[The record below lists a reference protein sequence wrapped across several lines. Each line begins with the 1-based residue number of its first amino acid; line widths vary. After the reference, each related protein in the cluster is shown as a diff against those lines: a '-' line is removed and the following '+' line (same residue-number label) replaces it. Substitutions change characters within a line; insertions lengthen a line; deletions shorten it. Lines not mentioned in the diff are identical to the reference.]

1 MFILR
6 KKIKN
11 FPFLY
16 SKKNN
21 QILKNKAEIFKN
33 LINFFKTDK
42 SKWKSIES
50 VIGIKFSLEFG
61 KQLNI
66 GIAKNQMKYFSSML
80 SKRSHISRIS
90 PINSTIRYNGKK
102 NKLKTFFF
110 KNFVYKKNY
119 STKIFI
125 EETSDEIKT
134 YLDEN
139 LIELILKQNQLYGRC
154 WLWIKFSPENNK
166 NYWFELINSCFNC
179 MTNNEIR
186 NEKTWAIK
194 NLNSSVE
201 KICHKDYEF
210 EFSKFG
216 GKKNIACSAND
227 NPKNYPSDS
236 KFISN
241 YTKSPENYYNL
252 INLNWRNRIFFKKK
266 IHSSWFFNKIN
277 KISHCSQLLL
287 F

>member
-21 QILKNKAEIFKN
+21 QILENKAEIFKN
-33 LINFFKTDK
+33 LINFFKIGK

-61 KQLNI
+61 KQLNT
-66 GIAKNQMKYFSSML
+66 GIAKNQMKLFSSML
-80 SKRSHISRIS
+80 SKKSHISRIS
-90 PINSTIRYNGKK
+90 PINSMIRYNGKK
-102 NKLKTFFF
+102 NNLKTFFF
-110 KNFVYKKNY
+110 KNFVNKKNY

-194 NLNSSVE
+194 NLNSSIE

-210 EFSKFG
+210 EFSKFS
-216 GKKNIACSAND
+216 GKKNTACSCND
-227 NPKNYPSDS
+227 NSKNYKSVS
-236 KFISN
+236 RFISK
-241 YTKSPENYYNL
+241 YTQSPEIYYNL

-266 IHSSWFFNKIN
+266 IHSSGFFNNIN
-277 KISHCSQLLL
+277 KISHSSQLLL
-287 F
+287 Y